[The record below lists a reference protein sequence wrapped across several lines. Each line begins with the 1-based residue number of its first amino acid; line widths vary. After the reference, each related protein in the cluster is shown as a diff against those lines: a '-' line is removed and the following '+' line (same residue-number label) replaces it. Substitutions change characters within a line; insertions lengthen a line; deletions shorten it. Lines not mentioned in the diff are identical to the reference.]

1 MHILKVGVNYQVA
14 PLEVREKLTFSE
26 DSIEH
31 AMMSLSKYEAILEN
45 IILSTCNR
53 TEIYVLV
60 ESFHSGKQSVITF
73 LKHWFHIEEEEF
85 TEYLQL
91 SKDNDA
97 INHVFK
103 LAVGLNSMVLGET
116 QILGQVR
123 DAFLT
128 AQKLHV
134 TGKIFN
140 ELFKRVITFAKSAH
154 SNTVIGEQAVSISYV
169 AVELSKKIFGKIDKK
184 HVVII
189 GAGEMSEL
197 SLKNLSSAGVSNV
210 TVVNR
215 SFDKAKLLA
224 DRFHATAVTMA
235 ELGDVLT
242 TSDIVISS
250 TGASEA
256 ILTKEQLQPI
266 QEQRRNKP
274 LFLIDIA
281 VPRDIEA
288 SVDKLDNIFLYDVDD
303 LQHVADENME
313 ARKEAADLIE
323 SQLAHEL
330 ASFQNW
336 LDMLD
341 VVPLIRALR
350 EKSLAIQ
357 ERTLA
362 SIFRKIPDLDEREMK
377 VLRKHTKSI
386 VNQLLDQPI
395 KQAKLIGNME
405 NAEARKEIFS
415 DIFGLDDYLQDEN
428 QRRR

>member
-26 DSIEH
+26 DVIQH
-31 AMMSLSKYEAILEN
+31 AMISLSEYEAILEN

-53 TEIYVLV
+53 TEIYVVV
-60 ESFHSGKQSVITF
+60 ESLDTGKQSVMAF
-73 LKHWFHIEEEEF
+73 LKYWFQMGEKF
-85 TEYLQL
+85 TEYLQF
-91 SKDNDA
+91 SKDDDA
-97 INHVFK
+97 INHTFK
-103 LAVGLNSMVLGET
+103 LAVGLDSMVLGET

-128 AQKLHV
+128 AQQLHV

-154 SNTVIGEQAVSISYV
+154 SNTIIGEQAVSISYV
-169 AVELSKKIFGKIDKK
+169 AVELSKKIFGKINEK

-189 GAGEMSEL
+189 GAGEMGEL
-197 SLKNLSSAGVSNV
+197 SLENLSSAGVSNI

-215 SFDKAKLLA
+215 SFYKAEQLA
-224 DRFHATAVTMA
+224 KRFHATAATMA

-250 TGASEA
+250 TGANEA
-256 ILTKEQLQPI
+256 ILTKEQLQPL
-266 QEQRRNKP
+266 QKQRRNKP

-288 SVDKLDNIFLYDVDD
+288 SVEQLDNIFLYDVDD

-313 ARKEAADLIE
+313 ARKEAAALIE
-323 SQLAHEL
+323 SLLVHEL
-330 ASFQNW
+330 SSFQNW
-336 LDMLD
+336 LNMLD
-341 VVPLIRALR
+341 VVPLIKALR
-350 EKSLAIQ
+350 EKSLDIQ

-386 VNQLLDQPI
+386 VNQLLEQPI
-395 KQAKLIGNME
+395 KQAKLISNTE
-405 NAEARKEIFS
+405 NSEVHKEIFS
-415 DIFGLDDYLQDEN
+415 NIFGLDNHVQDEK
-428 QRRR
+428 QRGK